1 VELLSS
7 PIASAVVGSI
17 VGALSA
23 IAARE
28 WLQHRTNERVRRQ
41 IRYLLKSLSVQMA
54 MARDYPL
61 NKIHGFELVFP
72 RLVER
77 ALSSDGARAL
87 TRAQSDALLDAIS
100 ETEQSIAF
108 LRSERAKFLKN
119 PSSFR
124 EAMIAA
130 ARRSFNKLGLARDAL
145 DDASELRRP
154 SDPRNLH
161 QWKPGAVIER
171 ER

>member
-1 VELLSS
+1 MLLSS
-7 PIASAVVGSI
+7 PVASAVVGGI

-28 WLQHRTNERVRRQ
+28 WFQRRVNEHVRRQ
-41 IRYLLKSLSVQMA
+41 IRYLLKSLSIQMA

-61 NKIHGFELVFP
+61 NKVHGFELVFP

-77 ALSSDGARAL
+77 TLSSDGARAL
-87 TRAQSDALLDAIS
+87 TRTQSDALLDAIG

-108 LRSERAKFLKN
+108 LRSERARFLKN
-119 PSSFR
+119 PDGLA

-130 ARRSFNKLGLARDAL
+130 ARRSFNKLALAREAL
-145 DDASELRRP
+145 DDTSELRRP
-154 SDPRNLH
+154 ADPRNLH
-161 QWKPGAVIER
+161 QWKPGAVIE
-171 ER
+171 